1 MNVKRLQGLAIAASL
16 VLPYFATAQSIQSD
30 LRQTLKLKQ
39 YLTVEELTDDYMA
52 IKIGIDSLLG
62 MMGPYMYMDV
72 LGEADTVAEQVEKIR
87 YFDARWT
94 KGDVVEIG
102 GTGYLV
108 TYQTD
113 VLEVM
118 VMIDGE
124 YESPQGLA
132 LHLDLVNLDNIMSIR
147 PLADL
152 TPEKYAELFGDLFP
166 DVSRMNEQKA
176 VAAAQRAAER
186 TALSN
191 IKQISTGMMIYGTD
205 YDDIT
210 PYAQSTRTVEY
221 VIYPYMKN
229 FELWNTLNPNGS
241 RFLFNMAV
249 AGVNMAGIHDPVG
262 TVMFYESHPWPD
274 GRRLVSFMDS
284 HARFLTEEEWQE
296 VKGSLKL
303 KLKRSAVPLPADYG
317 LTRDSA
323 GRPIPPPG

>member
-1 MNVKRLQGLAIAASL
+1 MNINRIQGLAIAASL
-16 VLPYFATAQSIQSD
+16 ILPYFATAQSVQSD
-30 LRQTLKLKQ
+30 LRRTLKLKQ
-39 YLTVEELTDDYMA
+39 YLTIEDLTDEYMA

-62 MMGPYMYMDV
+62 MMGPYMYMDTV
-72 LGEADTVAEQVEKIR
+72 GEADTVAEQVERIR

-113 VLEVM
+113 AFEVM
-118 VMIDGE
+118 VAMEGE
-124 YESPQGLA
+124 HEPSQGLA
-132 LHLDLVNLDNIMSIR
+132 LHLDLVNLDNIMSIK

-152 TPEKYAELFGDLFP
+152 TPEKYGELFGDLFA
-166 DVSRMNEQKA
+166 DVSRMNEEM
-176 VAAAQRAAER
+176 VGTRAQT

-191 IKQISTGMMIYGTD
+191 IRQVSTAMMIYATD

-221 VIYPYMKN
+221 LIYPYMKN

-249 AGVNMAGIHDPVG
+249 AGVNIAGIPDPVG
-262 TVMFYESHPWPD
+262 TVMFYESHLWPD
-274 GRRLVSFMDS
+274 GRRLVSFMDT
-284 HARFLTEEEWQE
+284 HARFLTEEEWNE

-317 LTRDSA
+317 LRRDSA